1 LIDLDL
7 GWITAVSV
15 KHVTVIY
22 RSGFCEENKADDDEE
37 LE

>member
-15 KHVTVIY
+15 KHVTVY